1 VRELSICCSMV
12 RDLGVLE
19 VYKGGVPPRVQPEA
33 GPGGGECYVCTRPL
47 RKGV

>member
-1 VRELSICCSMV
+1 MRELGTCCSMV
-12 RDLGVLE
+12 RVLGVLE
-19 VYKGGVPPRVQPEA
+19 VHKGKVPPRVQPEA